1 MRMLELMNQHVPI
14 SLYLDFFLRILAA
27 SVCGALI
34 GMERGRRLKEAGI
47 RTHMLVC
54 GSAALIIIVSKYGF
68 ADLTNPDGSDFFGL
82 RGSDPARIAAQV
94 VSGISFLCAGVIFKQ
109 GNMVKGLTT
118 AAGLWATAG
127 IGLAL
132 GAGMLLLGAF
142 ATLLVL
148 MLQIVLHRLP
158 IRNDQFQNNQLEIT
172 VGDNTGFRE
181 ALTRQLSQWQ
191 AQVLESS
198 ITRNK
203 DGSTTYA
210 MLIRMSNAVTQED
223 IFTFLDQ
230 NSAVTSFR
238 QTMNT

>member
-118 AAGLWATAG
+118 AALKEMLVPG
-127 IGLAL
+127 IMAVVVPLVVGILLGVGAL
-132 GAGMLLLGAF
+132 GGMLAGSLVTG
-142 ATLLVL
+142 VL
-148 MLQIVLHRLP
+148 MAI
-158 IRNDQFQNNQLEIT
+158 F
-172 VGDNTGFRE
+172 
-181 ALTRQLSQWQ
+181 
-191 AQVLESS
+191 
-198 ITRNK
+198 
-203 DGSTTYA
+203 
-210 MLIRMSNAVTQED
+210 MSNAGGAWD
-223 IFTFLDQ
+223 
-230 NSAVTSFR
+230 NA
-238 QTMNT
+238 